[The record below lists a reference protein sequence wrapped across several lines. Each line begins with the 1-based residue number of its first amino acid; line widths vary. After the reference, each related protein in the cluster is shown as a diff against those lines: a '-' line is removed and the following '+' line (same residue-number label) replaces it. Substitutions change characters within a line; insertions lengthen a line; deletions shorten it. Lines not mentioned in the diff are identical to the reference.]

1 MRCVNINVEFLYA
14 LPNPICGC
22 ATLTTN
28 DESLFFFPNYTRDII
43 TLILKKEWLIHN
55 FNCKNKVEAYN
66 PTSYLYNKKFDN
78 WKYTLILDTNI
89 YDFLLKSVKKS
100 SESEQCKTAIALL
113 VFCQL
118 SSIEIDASF
127 AVHEKLKEDNLDEII
142 QDLELFYKLNNSDTN
157 ELTDYALGK
166 SVKIELNNEI
176 KFNHDEIRNKLI
188 RCEKPDEWESLYL
201 MILKITVIYM
211 DDSSRK
217 MKLSYFIDWLLQDFR
232 MGLPAI
238 VYALLLFGKS
248 PVSKMMKYKNTE
260 SRDKKIQSLNNMTWD
275 LFIIKDFFK
284 KWTGKQEREEFIFA
298 SDDKAFSKILNLAV
312 QVQMNGN
319 FEPCKSYLN
328 ELEFKKLTDL
338 LNEENHPKDRVYKS
352 HNWNSNY
359 RDKLILECKNK
370 LGISHA

>member
-1 MRCVNINVEFLYA
+1 MSFYVKFPYYTKNIIE
-14 LPNPICGC
+14 
-22 ATLTTN
+22 
-28 DESLFFFPNYTRDII
+28 
-43 TLILKKEWLIHN
+43 LISKKQWLIHN
-55 FNCKNKVEAYN
+55 FNNTNEIELYN
-66 PTSYLYNKKFDN
+66 PSSYLCKKVIDS
-78 WKYTLILDTNI
+78 WKYTLVLDTNI
-89 YDFLLKSVKKS
+89 YDFLLKSIKKS
-100 SESEQCKTAIALL
+100 NESEQSKMAIALL

-118 SSIEIDASF
+118 SDIEIDASF

-157 ELTDYALGK
+157 ELADYALGK

-211 DDSSRK
+211 DDSVSKK

-248 PVSKMMKYKNTE
+248 PVSRMMKYKNSD

-275 LFIIKDFFK
+275 LFIIKGFFK
-284 KWTGKQEREEFIFA
+284 KWTGKQEIEEFIFA

-312 QVQMNGN
+312 QTQMNGN

-328 ELEFKKLTDL
+328 ELDFKKVTNL
-338 LNEENHPKDRVYKS
+338 LNEENRPKDRVYNS
-352 HNWNSNY
+352 PSWNSNY
-359 RDKLILECKNK
+359 RDELILECKNK
-370 LGISHA
+370 LGISHP